1 MNLVTQG
8 NLNIEHF
15 NIVDGKLNV
24 IFPTGGST
32 GPGQEVTISLV
43 EQVGID
49 GVRTG
54 YLISPDANGAV
65 EGYNG
70 Q

>member
-24 IFPTGGST
+24 IFPT
-32 GPGQEVTISLV
+32 
-43 EQVGID
+43 
-49 GVRTG
+49 
-54 YLISPDANGAV
+54 V